1 METERIKHI
10 VSTLVGL
17 RPLGQTDK
25 NEMSR
30 YIKSGITH
38 HDDYWGAEMELMGY
52 VGPPVV

>member
-1 METERIKHI
+1 METEPIKHI

>member
-10 VSTLVGL
+10 VSTLVRL
-17 RPLGQTDK
+17 RPLGHTD
-25 NEMSR
+25 EMNR